1 MKKFSLQFF
10 SFSLEEV
17 LRCRSEGEM
26 VLCAGERGVFRSHTR
41 HVRTY
46 PYSTLTV

>member
-26 VLCAGERGVFRSHTR
+26 VLCAGERGDFRSHAT
-41 HVRTY
+41 HVSAFS
-46 PYSTLTV
+46 YSTLTV